1 MPFMSPSLS
10 NLIAGFGA
18 SSPEPSEPERGSGC
32 RFAQAESA
40 AYRSW
45 VGEWGGSDATSSVLE
60 AGSVDGVVVGEG
72 MMVREIVESGS
83 WSSNVWAE
91 VRSWRKR
98 LGGWDWIAWR
108 EMVG

>member
-1 MPFMSPSLS
+1 M
-10 NLIAGFGA
+10 
-18 SSPEPSEPERGSGC
+18 
-32 RFAQAESA
+32 
-40 AYRSW
+40 
-45 VGEWGGSDATSSVLE
+45 
-60 AGSVDGVVVGEG
+60 DGVVVGEG